1 MKKDY
6 KVYIKL
12 FAIFLFVLLILQTIR
27 LDGFQDLNEMV
38 DSQGIVITSPASVP
52 MTTSQT
58 VADPEVAAASQQAI
72 ASASAAYA
80 ELEETQ
86 QLTTRTTYV
95 EPTFNEST
103 RAPPVF
109 LSRPAETPPVTAPVT
124 PPPVTPPPVT
134 APVTPPVTAPVT
146 PPVTAPV
153 TPPVTAPVT
162 PPVTAPVT
170 PPVTAPI
177 TAPVIAPPVT
187 APVIPPATNTITQAT
202 ANASALAAT
211 AAGSASTSNSQVTPL
226 ATDTTV
232 TSTTTYILIGIIA
245 VGGIATAT
253 VLINAK

>member
-124 PPPVTPPPVT
+124 PPVTPPPVT
-134 APVTPPVTAPVT
+134 PPPVTAPVT

>member
-27 LDGFQDLNEMV
+27 LDGFQDLNNMV

-58 VADPEVAAASQQAI
+58 VADPEVAAVAEEAI

-80 ELEETQ
+80 ELEDAP
-86 QLTTRTTYV
+86 QLLTRTTYV
-95 EPTFNEST
+95 EPSFDAST
-103 RAPPVF
+103 RTAPAPVFLAPPVE
-109 LSRPAETPPVTAPVT
+109 APVIAPVT
-124 PPPVTPPPVT
+124 PPPVTPPPVVPPPVVPPPVVS
-134 APVTPPVTAPVT
+134 APVVPPPVAPPTVTPPTVTPPVTPPPVTAPVT
-146 PPVTAPV
+146 
-153 TPPVTAPVT
+153 
-162 PPVTAPVT
+162 
-170 PPVTAPI
+170 
-177 TAPVIAPPVT
+177 
-187 APVIPPATNTITQAT
+187 PPATNTITQAT

-211 AAGSASTSNSQVTPL
+211 AAVASTSTSNSQVTPL
-226 ATDTTV
+226 ATDTTT

-253 VLINAK
+253 VLINTK